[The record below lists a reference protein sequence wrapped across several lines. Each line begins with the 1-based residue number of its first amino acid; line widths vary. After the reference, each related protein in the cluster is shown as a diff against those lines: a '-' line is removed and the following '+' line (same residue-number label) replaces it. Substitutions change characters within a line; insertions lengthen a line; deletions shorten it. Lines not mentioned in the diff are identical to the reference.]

1 MSLEYRIS
9 VQNLRD
15 ICPFW
20 TEILYFVDPL
30 VSYDKFAGLDVK
42 QQTLFVNYSKSSY
55 TFLTQIFVKATVLL
69 KNLLKCWFDEIY
81 FGEWKSGSFV
91 FSTFGF
97 VYLCTYKPSMSVV
110 RLTLCYNLKNVFKI
124 YLTVTQVSCYM

>member
-30 VSYDKFAGLDVK
+30 VSYDKFAGLHRCQTTNIVCK
-42 QQTLFVNYSKSSY
+42 LQQKLLHFFDKN
-55 TFLTQIFVKATVLL
+55 FVKATVLL

-91 FSTFGF
+91 FSTFGL
-97 VYLCTYKPSMSVV
+97 VYLWDWV
-110 RLTLCYNLKNVFKI
+110 
-124 YLTVTQVSCYM
+124 

>member
-42 QQTLFVNYSKSSY
+42 QQILFVGK
-55 TFLTQIFVKATVLL
+55 LQ
-69 KNLLKCWFDEIY
+69 
-81 FGEWKSGSFV
+81 
-91 FSTFGF
+91 
-97 VYLCTYKPSMSVV
+97 
-110 RLTLCYNLKNVFKI
+110 
-124 YLTVTQVSCYM
+124 Q